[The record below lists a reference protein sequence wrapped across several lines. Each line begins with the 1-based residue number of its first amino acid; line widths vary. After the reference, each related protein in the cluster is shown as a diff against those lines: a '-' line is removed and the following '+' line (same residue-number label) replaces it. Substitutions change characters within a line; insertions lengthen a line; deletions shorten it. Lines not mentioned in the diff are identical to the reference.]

1 MDMSNAIYQE
11 RFYQEIVPKLM
22 LANKIS
28 AWPEIMGWWVLC
40 IFFFETLINKIKI

>member
-1 MDMSNAIYQE
+1 MAEIITL
-11 RFYQEIVPKLM
+11 RFYQEIVLKLM

-40 IFFFETLINKIKI
+40 IFFFMKG

>member
-1 MDMSNAIYQE
+1 MSNAIYQE